1 MTGRWG
7 WQSRLFIKRLVSG
20 FAPDERANW
29 RAEYKALWVKC
40 VLSGIS
46 ANIGIQV
53 CSREGEPAS
62 VFTLLRLLSLPS
74 EQIVAST
81 GHRGGGKQA
90 VRGCGNPAPACG
102 GAHVQRSPR
111 AAALRGCVC
120 WPWLRT
126 GFPGCHLCVTAGATL
141 LRAEVWRCPGAAS
154 CPGARGGRWGSPGAW
169 PGARRGCGGA
179 ACCIV
184 PANKGQTASRGCSAR
199 EEGGQA
205 GASALLEVAQWVLL
219 PRLPLF
225 IPNCTAQPRPSW
237 PRGCAP
243 APIPAHTTST
253 ADTVPS
259 GVPTALC
266 RAALELGLKQ
276 NTF

>member
-7 WQSRLFIKRLVSG
+7 WQSRLFVKRLVSG

-29 RAEYKALWVKC
+29 RAEHKARRVEC
-40 VLSGIS
+40 VLWGIS

-62 VFTLLRLLSLPS
+62 VFALLRLLSLPS

-81 GHRGGGKQA
+81 GHRGGG
-90 VRGCGNPAPACG
+90 NPAPACR

-111 AAALRGCVC
+111 AAVLRGCVC
-120 WPWLRT
+120 CPWLRT
-126 GFPGCHLCVTAGATL
+126 GFPGCHLCVTAGDTL
-141 LRAEVWRCPGAAS
+141 LRAEVWRCLGAAS
-154 CPGARGGRWGSPGAW
+154 CLGARGGRRELPGAW
-169 PGARRGCGGA
+169 PGARCGCGGA
-179 ACCIV
+179 AYCIV
-184 PANKGQTASRGCSAR
+184 PANKGHTASQRMLSAR

-205 GASALLEVAQWVLL
+205 GGLAAFGGGTLGSSPSSFAS
-219 PRLPLF
+219 F
-225 IPNCTAQPRPSW
+225 FPNSTAQPRPSC

-243 APIPAHTTST
+243 ALIPAHTTST

-259 GVPTALC
+259 RVPSALC